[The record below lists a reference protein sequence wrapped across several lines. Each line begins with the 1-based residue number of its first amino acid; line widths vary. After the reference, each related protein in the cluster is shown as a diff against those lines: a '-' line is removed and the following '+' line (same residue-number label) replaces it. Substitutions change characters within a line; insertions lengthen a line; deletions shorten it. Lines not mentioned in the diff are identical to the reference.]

1 MKKQRQS
8 LGEEDGEEEEEE
20 EGEEMEDVSEGLS
33 ESDEVGGGNYG
44 GPGCCG
50 LEIVL
55 YRRRIC
61 LAQQAADR
69 DDEHESSQEVSILAW
84 PV

>member
-1 MKKQRQS
+1 MVRFTSLKKQRQS
-8 LGEEDGEEEEEE
+8 LGEVDGEEEEEE

-33 ESDEVGGGNYG
+33 ESDEVGGCNWGGG

-61 LAQQAADR
+61 LAHQG
-69 DDEHESSQEVSILAW
+69 
-84 PV
+84 